1 VRGSGAAPHLDHRAG
16 HRRHTALGSARMTA
30 LFYIA
35 AVVAVLSTLMVVT
48 RTNLVHAL
56 LYLVVSLFAV
66 AVVFYTLGAPFVAA
80 LEVIV
85 YAGAII
91 MLFLFAVMLLNVSA
105 DSPLRVP
112 LLAWLGPAILVAI
125 LLAEVIYGVTRQ
137 TQSLHG
143 AEIGPQA
150 VSEALY
156 GPYVL
161 GVELASMLLLA
172 ALVGARHV
180 AARARDEEEA
190 AESMEHARA
199 QADAKRRLSQRG
211 TVAEQGVIV
220 EDGDA

>member
-1 VRGSGAAPHLDHRAG
+1 
-16 HRRHTALGSARMTA
+16 MTA

-48 RTNLVHAL
+48 RRNLVHAL

-85 YAGAII
+85 YAGAIM

-112 LLAWLGPAILVAI
+112 RLAWLGPAILVAI
-125 LLAEVIYGVTRQ
+125 LLAEVIYGLTRQ
-137 TQSLHG
+137 SQALAG
-143 AEIGPQA
+143 AQVGPVA
-150 VSEALY
+150 VGQALY

-172 ALVGARHV
+172 ALIGARHV
-180 AARARDEEEA
+180 AARARDEQEA
-190 AESMEHARA
+190 AESMERGRA
-199 QADAKRRLSQRG
+199 AAAGRRRPPAPGPASEEG
-211 TVAEQGVIV
+211 EA
-220 EDGDA
+220 

>member
-1 VRGSGAAPHLDHRAG
+1 V
-16 HRRHTALGSARMTA
+16 TV

-85 YAGAII
+85 YAGAIM
-91 MLFLFAVMLLNVSA
+91 MLFLFAVMLLNVEA

-112 LLAWLGPAILVAI
+112 GWAWVGPGVLVAV
-125 LLAEVIYGVTRQ
+125 LLAELVYGLTR
-137 TQSLHG
+137 TSAPLAG
-143 AEIGPQA
+143 GEVGPGA
-150 VSEALY
+150 VSDALY

-172 ALVGARHV
+172 ALIGARHV
-180 AARARDEEEA
+180 AARARDEQEA
-190 AESMEHARA
+190 REAFARGA
-199 QADAKRRLSQRG
+199 APTTPDAAALERE
-211 TVAEQGVIV
+211 AEQAATAPPPPAAAGADDSEPQERDWPRP
-220 EDGDA
+220 EDDA

>member
-1 VRGSGAAPHLDHRAG
+1 VTL
-16 HRRHTALGSARMTA
+16 

-85 YAGAII
+85 YAGAIM
-91 MLFLFAVMLLNVSA
+91 MLFLFAVMLLNVGA

-112 LLAWLGPAILVAI
+112 GWAWVAPGILVGV
-125 LLAEVIYGVTRQ
+125 LLAEVIYGLTRQ
-137 TQSLHG
+137 TQSLAG
-143 AEIGPQA
+143 AEVGPAA
-150 VSEALY
+150 VSDALY

-172 ALVGARHV
+172 ALIGARHV

-190 AESMEHARA
+190 REAAAQGGAET
-199 QADAKRRLSQRG
+199 G
-211 TVAEQGVIV
+211 VAGEG
-220 EDGDA
+220 GDA

>member
-1 VRGSGAAPHLDHRAG
+1 
-16 HRRHTALGSARMTA
+16 MTT

-35 AVVAVLSTLMVVT
+35 AAVAVLATVLVIT

-85 YAGAII
+85 YAGAI
-91 MLFLFAVMLLNVSA
+91 MMVFVFAVMLLNVSA

-112 LLAWLGPAILVAI
+112 PSAWIGPLALVAV
-125 LLAEVIYGVTRQ
+125 LLAELIYGIGLSNHALQAGEVGPRQ
-137 TQSLHG
+137 
-143 AEIGPQA
+143 
-150 VSEALY
+150 VSEALF

-172 ALVGARHV
+172 ALIGARHI
-180 AARARDEEEA
+180 AAQPEGPALEDPQLSGEEPDARADEGGEA
-190 AESMEHARA
+190 
-199 QADAKRRLSQRG
+199 
-211 TVAEQGVIV
+211 
-220 EDGDA
+220 

>member
-1 VRGSGAAPHLDHRAG
+1 
-16 HRRHTALGSARMTA
+16 MTA
-30 LFYIA
+30 MFYIA

-56 LYLVVSLFAV
+56 LYLVISLFAV

-85 YAGAII
+85 YAGAIM
-91 MLFLFAVMLLNVSA
+91 MLFLFAVMLLNASA
-105 DSPLRVP
+105 DSPVSVP
-112 LLAWLGPAILVAI
+112 KLAWLGPAILVAI
-125 LLAEVIYGVTRQ
+125 LLAEVIYGLTRQ
-137 TQSLHG
+137 SQPLAG

-172 ALVGARHV
+172 ALIGARHV
-180 AARARDEEEA
+180 AARAGDEQEA
-190 AESMEHARA
+190 AESMERARTKAEGRAA
-199 QADAKRRLSQRG
+199 QPGQGLATQPDL
-211 TVAEQGVIV
+211 VAEPDVV
-220 EDGDA
+220 SEDGEA

>member
-1 VRGSGAAPHLDHRAG
+1 
-16 HRRHTALGSARMTA
+16 MTA

-35 AVVAVLSTLMVVT
+35 AAVAVLSTLMVVT

-56 LYLVVSLFAV
+56 LYLVISLFAV

-85 YAGAII
+85 YAGAIM
-91 MLFLFAVMLLNVSA
+91 MLFLFAVMLLNAGA
-105 DSPLRVP
+105 DPPRRVP
-112 LLAWLGPAILVAI
+112 LLAWLGPSILVAI
-125 LLAEVIYGVTRQ
+125 LLAEVIYGLTRQ
-137 TQSLHG
+137 TQALAG
-143 AEIGPQA
+143 VAVGPRA

-172 ALVGARHV
+172 ALIGARHV

-190 AESMEHARA
+190 AASMERARRA
-199 QADAKRRLSQRG
+199 AGDDAPPPDRA
-211 TVAEQGVIV
+211 VAGHGAIV
-220 EDGDA
+220 EESDA

>member
-1 VRGSGAAPHLDHRAG
+1 V
-16 HRRHTALGSARMTA
+16 TV

-48 RTNLVHAL
+48 RSNLVHAL
-56 LYLVVSLFAV
+56 LYLVISLFAV

-85 YAGAII
+85 YAGAIM
-91 MLFLFAVMLLNVSA
+91 MLFLFAVMLLNVGA

-112 LLAWLGPAILVAI
+112 GWAWVAPAILVGV
-125 LLAEVIYGVTRQ
+125 LLAEVIYGLTRQ
-137 TQSLHG
+137 TQSLAG
-143 AEIGPQA
+143 VEVGPAA

-172 ALVGARHV
+172 ALIGARHV
-180 AARARDEEEA
+180 ASRSRDEQEARESAALEVALREARGHGSAVA
-190 AESMEHARA
+190 AEPAPPTHP
-199 QADAKRRLSQRG
+199 DAPPAPSS
-211 TVAEQGVIV
+211 TAWE
-220 EDGDA
+220 GDA